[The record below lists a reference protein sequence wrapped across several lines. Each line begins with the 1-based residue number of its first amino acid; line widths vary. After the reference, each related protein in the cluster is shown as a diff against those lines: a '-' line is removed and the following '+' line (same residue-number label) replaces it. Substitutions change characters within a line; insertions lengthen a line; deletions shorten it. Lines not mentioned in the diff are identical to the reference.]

1 MGVTTVVTQRCIR
14 TLMVVALLAPLVLA
28 SVRPTP
34 ALAIAPTGDYIVL
47 FKDGVN
53 LDRKVAKEAGLG
65 NAVSDVYSSAVDGFV
80 AELDN
85 TDVVRLRKDK
95 DVLLVELDRTLSIN
109 ESSGELGPDL
119 SNLMGVAVDNQYIV
133 TLKNDVAPRAF
144 ATAEAATGSQILSV
158 YTAAINGFAAVLD
171 TSALERLAKDPSVE
185 SIEQDR
191 IVVLQGDQVN
201 PPWGL
206 DRVDQRSRT
215 RNSRY
220 SYTNTGTGVT
230 AYVID
235 TGILASHIDFGGRV
249 GAGYTVYSDGRGTTD
264 CNGHGTH
271 VAGTIGGST
280 YGIAKAVSLIP
291 IRVLSCSGS
300 GSISGVIAGI
310 NWAISDH
317 ASGTPAVANMSLG
330 GAYSASLN
338 SAVAN
343 ATADGIVFAVA
354 AGNNRR
360 LACSYSPASAPTAI
374 TVGAIG
380 GSDDRASFTNYG
392 TCVDVFA
399 PGVSILSATIASS
412 SASRLLSGTSMAS
425 PHVAGAA
432 ALLLQSD
439 PTATPAQISA
449 LIVNTATPDA
459 ITGLAAGSPNLVL
472 YTGAAFVSP
481 NPVAPSVPTSLTAV
495 GGVTQASLAWIA
507 PTQSG
512 GAEVTD
518 YVVEYSSNSGSTW
531 AVFADGVSTSTAATV
546 TGLTNGMTYQFR
558 VKAVSSGGTS
568 EASSTATAIV
578 GVPSAP
584 TSLSAT
590 PLGLSV
596 RLSWTAPTQNG
607 GSAITDYVA
616 QFSADSGATWS
627 TFSDSVSTSTT
638 TTVTGLTNGLTYQ
651 LRVSAVNSVGTSA
664 YSSVV
669 IAVPWAAS
677 LPSAP
682 LDLAIASYG
691 LNQVGLSW
699 TIPATNGGDTITD
712 YVIEYSSSS
721 GSTWATFTDP
731 VSSIRSTTVTDLV
744 SGSTYIF
751 RVSAR
756 NSAGTGDPSV
766 VSASVRP
773 GVPTAPCCITEM
785 LIGPQYVA
793 LRWGAPTFDGGS
805 VVTNY
810 VIEYTID
817 DGVSWTTWSE
827 PTGNGTNR
835 TITGLLDGVPHKFR
849 ISARNAV
856 ATGPPSDVSDAY
868 TPLTPTAPGRP
879 LNAVA
884 TANTGQVGLD
894 WDTPTSD
901 GGAPISD
908 YLIEYSSNAGST
920 WTTYVDTVSTATI
933 ATIRTLPVG
942 INVLFRVSAIN
953 SRGTGAASLSSN
965 LITTIGALTNDPFVG
980 AEVFSGITG
989 AVSSSTLTA
998 SRETGEPS
1006 HGGYGASASIWYKWV
1021 ATQDGTLVVDT
1032 RLSVFDTLLGA
1043 YTGTQVNALTT
1054 LAANDDSGGGL
1065 WSSVTVTVVA
1075 GTSYFFAIDGYGNR
1089 KGSTTLNWQFTAAPN
1104 PTAPS
1109 APRNVRGSAGDQL
1122 VTLYWEAPLDSG
1134 SRTITSYIATS
1145 NPGSKTCA
1153 STGALT
1159 CIVRGLTNGVAY
1171 TFSVTATNAIGT
1183 SAASTASDPVTPAA
1197 ASTPEAP
1204 TTLWGLDR
1212 IDQRALP
1219 LNNQFSRAY
1228 TGSGVTAYII
1238 DTGVLSTHT
1247 EFGGRVLSGFSSVSD
1262 SNGTQDCNGHGT
1274 HVAGTVGGSNY
1285 GVAPGVAIVPVRVL
1299 DCSGSGSTS
1308 GVIAGIDWVIANHAA
1323 GTPAVANMS
1332 LGGGRSS
1339 ALDIAVRSAVAD
1351 GVVFVVAA
1359 GNSTANACQSSP
1371 AGEPLA
1377 ITVGSTTSADAR
1389 SSFSNYGSCVDVFA
1403 PGSSIT
1409 SAWYT
1414 STTASNTISGT
1425 SMASPHVAGVVA
1437 LGLEIAPNSSVAQI
1451 SEWITSSATQ
1461 GVISDAGSGSPN
1473 LLVYSRLSATPPVAA
1488 APTTTSTTSTTAAPS
1503 TTSPTSVPAGGG
1515 GGGDDNGGGGGDDA
1529 APETTTT
1536 IARPTVTTSTVP
1548 SSTIPQP
1555 LVSTP
1560 SVGPSTVLPI
1570 NRIVNPTLGSQIPL
1584 VAPQAVFTPS
1594 SNRVVGNNVV
1604 LKVNAPAQSTVHVY
1618 RDGILVKSVPAAAA
1632 QAIKITK
1639 NKVGD
1644 SSFQILIV
1652 DKKGVITT
1660 TKKSTVRVQKAS
1672 K

>member
-1 MGVTTVVTQRCIR
+1 MKNHVIAISLLG
-14 TLMVVALLAPLVLA
+14 LLAPLVITSVEPLPA
-28 SVRPTP
+28 S
-34 ALAIAPTGDYIVL
+34 AIAPTGDYIVIL
-47 FKDGVN
+47 KDGVN

-80 AELDN
+80 AELEN
-85 TDVVRLRKDK
+85 ADVVRLRKDK
-95 DVLLVELDRTLSIN
+95 EVLLVELDRTLSIN
-109 ESSGELGPDL
+109 ESSGALGPDL
-119 SNLMGVAVDNQYIV
+119 SDLMGVPVDDQYIV
-133 TLKNDVAPRAF
+133 TLKDDVAPRAF
-144 ATAEAATGSQILSV
+144 ATSEAATGSQILSV
-158 YTAAINGFAAVLD
+158 YTNAINGFAAVLD
-171 TSALERLAKDPSVE
+171 ASALERLAKDPNVE

-191 IVVLQGDQVN
+191 IVVLQGDQVD

-206 DRVDQRSRT
+206 DRVDQRSGT

-220 SYTNTGTGVT
+220 SYANTGAGVT

-235 TGILASHIDFGGRV
+235 TGILESHVDFGGRV
-249 GAGYTVYSDGRGTTD
+249 GAGYTAYTDGRGTTD

-317 ASGTPAVANMSLG
+317 ASGSTAVANMSLG
-330 GAYSASLN
+330 GLYSAALN

-354 AGNNRR
+354 AGNNNR

-392 TCVDVFA
+392 SCLDVFA
-399 PGVSILSATIASS
+399 PGVSIKSATIASS
-412 SASRLLSGTSMAS
+412 SAWRLLSGTSMAS

-439 PTATPAQISA
+439 PTATPAQIAA
-449 LIVNTATPDA
+449 LIVNSATPDV

-495 GGVTQASLAWIA
+495 GGVTQASLSWTA

-512 GAEVTD
+512 GADVTD

-531 AVFADGVSTSTAATV
+531 TVFADGVSTSTSATV
-546 TGLTNGMTYQFR
+546 TGLTNGTTYQFR

-568 EASSTATAIV
+568 EASSTATAVV

-590 PLGLSV
+590 PLGLSI
-596 RLSWTAPTQNG
+596 RLSWTAPAQNG
-607 GSAITDYVA
+607 GSVITDYVA
-616 QFSADSGATWS
+616 QFSTDSGATWS

-664 YSSVV
+664 PSSVV

-712 YVIEYSSSS
+712 YVIEYSSNS
-721 GSTWATFTDP
+721 GSTWTTFTDL
-731 VSSIRSTTVTDLV
+731 VTSLRSATVTDLV
-744 SGSTYIF
+744 NGVSYIF

-766 VSASVRP
+766 VSAAVSP
-773 GVPTAPCCITEM
+773 GLPTAPCCITEM
-785 LIGPQYVA
+785 LVGPQYVA

-805 VVTNY
+805 TVTNY
-810 VIEYTID
+810 VIEYTIN

-827 PTGNGTNR
+827 PTGNGINR
-835 TITGLLDGVPHKFR
+835 TITGLTDGVPHKFR
-849 ISARNAV
+849 ISARNAIG
-856 ATGPPSDVSDAY
+856 TGPPSEVSDAY
-868 TPLTPTAPGRP
+868 TPLTPTTPGRP

-901 GGAPISD
+901 GGAPITD
-908 YLIEYSSNAGST
+908 YLIEYSSNSGST

-933 ATIRTLPVG
+933 ATIRSLPVG
-942 INVLFRVSAIN
+942 ISVLFRVSAIN
-953 SRGTGAASLSSN
+953 SRGTGAASLNSN
-965 LITTIGALTNDPFVG
+965 SITTIGSLTNDPFAG
-980 AEVFSGITG
+980 ADLFAGTTG

-998 SRETGEPS
+998 SRESGEPS
-1006 HGGYGASASIWYKWV
+1006 HGGYGASSSIWYKWI

-1032 RLSVFDTLLGA
+1032 RLSNFDTLLGA

-1054 LAANDDSGGGL
+1054 LAANDDSGGGT
-1065 WSSVTVTVVA
+1065 WSSVTVSVVA

-1089 KGSTTLNWQFTAAPN
+1089 KGSTTLNWQFTQAPD
-1104 PTAPS
+1104 PSVPS
-1109 APRNVRGSAGDQL
+1109 APRNVRGSAGDQSA
-1122 VTLYWEAPLDSG
+1122 VLYWEAPLDNG
-1134 SRTITSYIATS
+1134 SRTITSYVATS
-1145 NPGSKTCA
+1145 SPGSKTCS

-1159 CIVRGLTNGVAY
+1159 CTVRGLTNGVAY
-1171 TFSVTATNAIGT
+1171 TFSVTATNSIGT
-1183 SAASTASDPVTPAA
+1183 SSASVASAPVTPTA

-1204 TTLWGLDR
+1204 TTVWGLDR

-1247 EFGGRVLSGFSSVSD
+1247 EFGGRVLSGFTSISD
-1262 SNGTQDCNGHGT
+1262 SNGTEDCNGHGT

-1308 GVIAGIDWVIANHAA
+1308 GVIAGIDWVIANHVA

-1451 SEWITSSATQ
+1451 SDWITSTATP
-1461 GVISDAGSGSPN
+1461 GIIGDAGTGSPN
-1473 LLVYSRLSATPPVAA
+1473 LLVYSRLSASPPGAS
-1488 APTTTSTTSTTAAPS
+1488 APTTTLPTTTLPTTTLP
-1503 TTSPTSVPAGGG
+1503 TTTVPAGDDGG
-1515 GGGDDNGGGGGDDA
+1515 GGGDDNGGGDD

-1536 IARPTVTTSTVP
+1536 IARRVSPPSTVP
-1548 SSTIPQP
+1548 ATTVPQIQA
-1555 LVSTP
+1555 STP
-1560 SVGPSTVLPI
+1560 IDDLSKLLPV
-1570 NRIVNPTLGSQIPL
+1570 NRMLNPILGSQIPIV
-1584 VAPQAVFTPS
+1584 VAQAVFAPS
-1594 SNRVVGNNVV
+1594 SNKVVGNNVV
-1604 LKVNAPAQSTVHVY
+1604 LKVNAPAQSMVHVY
-1618 RDGILVKSVPAAAA
+1618 RDGILVKSVSAAAA
-1632 QAIKITK
+1632 QSIKIAK
-1639 NKVGD
+1639 NKVGE

>member
-1 MGVTTVVTQRCIR
+1 MKNHVIAISLLG
-14 TLMVVALLAPLVLA
+14 LLAPLVITSVEPLPA
-28 SVRPTP
+28 S
-34 ALAIAPTGDYIVL
+34 AIAPTGDYIVIL
-47 FKDGVN
+47 KDGVN

-80 AELDN
+80 AELEN
-85 TDVVRLRKDK
+85 ADVVRLRKDK
-95 DVLLVELDRTLSIN
+95 EVLLVELDRTLSIN
-109 ESSGELGPDL
+109 ESSGALGPDL
-119 SNLMGVAVDNQYIV
+119 SDLMGVPVDDQYIV
-133 TLKNDVAPRAF
+133 TLKDDVAPRAF
-144 ATAEAATGSQILSV
+144 ATSEAATGSQILSV
-158 YTAAINGFAAVLD
+158 YTNAINGFAAVLD
-171 TSALERLAKDPSVE
+171 ASALERLAKDPNVE

-191 IVVLQGDQVN
+191 IVVLQGDQVD

-206 DRVDQRSRT
+206 DRVDQRSGT

-220 SYTNTGTGVT
+220 SYANTGAGVT

-235 TGILASHIDFGGRV
+235 TGILESHVDFGGRV
-249 GAGYTVYSDGRGTTD
+249 GAGYTAYTDGRGTTD

-317 ASGTPAVANMSLG
+317 ASGSTAVANMSLG
-330 GAYSASLN
+330 GLYSAALN

-354 AGNNRR
+354 AGNNNR

-392 TCVDVFA
+392 SCLDVFA
-399 PGVSILSATIASS
+399 PGVSIKSATIASS
-412 SASRLLSGTSMAS
+412 SAWRLLSGTSMAS

-439 PTATPAQISA
+439 PTATPAQIAA
-449 LIVNTATPDA
+449 LIVNSATPDV

-495 GGVTQASLAWIA
+495 GGVTQASLSWTA

-512 GAEVTD
+512 GADVTD

-531 AVFADGVSTSTAATV
+531 TVFADGVSTSTSATV
-546 TGLTNGMTYQFR
+546 TGLTNGTTYQFR

-568 EASSTATAIV
+568 EASSTATAVV

-590 PLGLSV
+590 PLGLSI
-596 RLSWTAPTQNG
+596 RLSWTAPAQNG
-607 GSAITDYVA
+607 GSVITDYVA
-616 QFSADSGATWS
+616 QFSTDSGATWS

-664 YSSVV
+664 PSSVV

-712 YVIEYSSSS
+712 YVIEYSSNS
-721 GSTWATFTDP
+721 GSTWTTFTDL
-731 VSSIRSTTVTDLV
+731 VTSLRSATVTDLV
-744 SGSTYIF
+744 NGVSYIF

-766 VSASVRP
+766 VSAAVSP
-773 GVPTAPCCITEM
+773 GLPTAPCCITEM
-785 LIGPQYVA
+785 LVGPQYVA

-805 VVTNY
+805 AVTNY
-810 VIEYTID
+810 VIEYTIN

-827 PTGNGTNR
+827 PTGNGINR
-835 TITGLLDGVPHKFR
+835 TITGLTDGVPHKFR
-849 ISARNAV
+849 ISARNAIG
-856 ATGPPSDVSDAY
+856 TGPPSDVSDAY

-901 GGAPISD
+901 GGAPITD
-908 YLIEYSSNAGST
+908 YLIEYSSNSGST

-933 ATIRTLPVG
+933 ATIRSLPVG
-942 INVLFRVSAIN
+942 ISVLFRVSAIN
-953 SRGTGAASLSSN
+953 SRGTGAASLNSN
-965 LITTIGALTNDPFVG
+965 SITTIGSLTNDPFAG
-980 AEVFSGITG
+980 ADLFAGTTG

-998 SRETGEPS
+998 SRESGEPS
-1006 HGGYGASASIWYKWV
+1006 HGGYGASSSIWYKWI

-1032 RLSVFDTLLGA
+1032 RLSNFDTLLGA

-1054 LAANDDSGGGL
+1054 LAANDDSGGGT
-1065 WSSVTVTVVA
+1065 WSSVTVSVVA

-1089 KGSTTLNWQFTAAPN
+1089 KGSTTLNWQFTRAPD
-1104 PTAPS
+1104 PS
-1109 APRNVRGSAGDQL
+1109 APSTPRNIRGSAGDQSA
-1122 VTLYWEAPLDSG
+1122 VLYWEAPLDNG
-1134 SRTITSYIATS
+1134 SRTITSYVATS
-1145 NPGSKTCA
+1145 SPGSKTCS

-1159 CIVRGLTNGVAY
+1159 CTVRGLTNGVAY
-1171 TFSVTATNAIGT
+1171 TFSVTATNSIGT
-1183 SAASTASDPVTPAA
+1183 SSASVASAPVTPTA

-1204 TTLWGLDR
+1204 TTVWGLDR

-1247 EFGGRVLSGFSSVSD
+1247 EFGGRVLSGFTSISD
-1262 SNGTQDCNGHGT
+1262 SNGTEDCNGHGT

-1308 GVIAGIDWVIANHAA
+1308 GVIAGIDWVIANHVA

-1451 SEWITSSATQ
+1451 SDWITSTATP
-1461 GVISDAGSGSPN
+1461 GIIGDAGTGSPN
-1473 LLVYSRLSATPPVAA
+1473 LLVYSRLSASPPGAS
-1488 APTTTSTTSTTAAPS
+1488 APTTTLPTTTLPTT
-1503 TTSPTSVPAGGG
+1503 TVPAGDDGG
-1515 GGGDDNGGGGGDDA
+1515 GGGDDNGGGDD

-1536 IARPTVTTSTVP
+1536 IARRVSPPSTVP
-1548 SSTIPQP
+1548 ATTVPQIQA
-1555 LVSTP
+1555 STP
-1560 SVGPSTVLPI
+1560 IDDLSKLLPV
-1570 NRIVNPTLGSQIPL
+1570 NRMLNPILGSQIPT
-1584 VAPQAVFTPS
+1584 VVPQAVFAPS
-1594 SNRVVGNNVV
+1594 SNKVVGNNVV
-1604 LKVNAPAQSTVHVY
+1604 LKVNAPAQSMVHVY
-1618 RDGILVKSVPAAAA
+1618 RDGILVKSVSAAAA
-1632 QAIKITK
+1632 QSIKIAK
-1639 NKVGD
+1639 NKVGE

>member
-1 MGVTTVVTQRCIR
+1 MA
-14 TLMVVALLAPLVLA
+14 VALLAPLVLA
-28 SVRPTP
+28 SVEPTP
-34 ALAIAPTGDYIVL
+34 ALAIAPTGDYIVIL
-47 FKDGVN
+47 KDGVN

-80 AELDN
+80 VELDN
-85 TDVVRLRKDK
+85 ADVMRLRKDK

-109 ESSGELGPDL
+109 ESSGVLGPDL
-119 SNLMGVAVDNQYIV
+119 SNLMGVPVADQYIV
-133 TLKNDVAPRAF
+133 TLKNEVAPRAF

-158 YTAAINGFAAVLD
+158 YTSAINGFAAMLD
-171 TSALERLAKDPSVE
+171 ASALERLAKDPNVE

-191 IVVLQGDQVN
+191 IVVLQGDQVD

-206 DRVDQRSRT
+206 DRVDQRSGT

-235 TGILASHIDFGGRV
+235 TGVMASHIDFGGRV
-249 GAGYTVYSDGRGTTD
+249 GAGYTVYDDGRGTTD

-291 IRVLSCSGS
+291 VRVLSCSGS

-330 GAYSASLN
+330 GLYSASLN

-343 ATADGIVFAVA
+343 ATEDGIVFAVA
-354 AGNNRR
+354 AGNNNR
-360 LACSYSPASAPTAI
+360 LACSYSPASEPTAI

-392 TCVDVFA
+392 SCVDLFA
-399 PGVSILSATIASS
+399 PGVSIMSATIASS
-412 SASRLLSGTSMAS
+412 SASRMLSGTSMAS

-439 PTATPAQISA
+439 PTATPAQIAA
-449 LIVNTATPDA
+449 LIVNSATPDA

-481 NPVAPSVPTSLTAV
+481 NPVAPSVPTLLTAV
-495 GGVTQASLAWIA
+495 GGVTQASLAWNA

-512 GAEVTD
+512 GADVTD

-531 AVFADGVSTSTAATV
+531 TVFADGVSTSTAATV
-546 TGLTNGMTYQFR
+546 TGLVNGTTYQFR

-627 TFSDSVSTSTT
+627 TFSDSISTSTT

-744 SGSTYIF
+744 SGASYIF

-766 VSASVRP
+766 VSAAVRP

-785 LIGPQYVA
+785 LVGPQYVA
-793 LRWGAPTFDGGS
+793 LRWGAPTSDGGS
-805 VVTNY
+805 AVTNY
-810 VIEYTID
+810 VVEYTID

-849 ISARNAV
+849 ISARNAI

-894 WDTPTSD
+894 WDTPTTD
-901 GGAPISD
+901 GGAPITD
-908 YLIEYSSNAGST
+908 YLIEYSSNSGST

-942 INVLFRVSAIN
+942 ISVIFRVSAIN
-953 SRGTGAASLSSN
+953 SRGTGAASLNSN
-965 LITTIGALTNDPFVG
+965 TITTISALTNDPFAG
-980 AEVFSGITG
+980 AEVFSGTTG

-1054 LAANDDSGGGL
+1054 LAANDDSGGGT

-1089 KGSTTLNWQFTAAPN
+1089 KGSTTLNWQFTVAPD

-1122 VTLYWEAPLDSG
+1122 VTLYWEAPLDNG
-1134 SRTITSYIATS
+1134 SRIVTTYTATS
-1145 NPGSKTCA
+1145 SPGSKTCT

-1159 CIVRGLTNGVAY
+1159 CTVRGLTNGVAY

-1183 SAASTASDPVTPAA
+1183 STASTASDPVTPAA

-1262 SNGTQDCNGHGT
+1262 SNGTEDCNGHGT

-1308 GVIAGIDWVIANHAA
+1308 AVIAGIDWVIANHVA

-1339 ALDIAVRSAVAD
+1339 ALDIAVQSAVAD

-1377 ITVGSTTSADAR
+1377 ITVGATTSADAR

-1414 STTASNTISGT
+1414 STTATNTISGT
-1425 SMASPHVAGVVA
+1425 SMASPHVAGVAA

-1451 SEWITSSATQ
+1451 SEWITSTATQ

-1473 LLVYSRLSATPPVAA
+1473 LLVYSRLSAAPPVAA
-1488 APTTTSTTSTTAAPS
+1488 APTTTSTSSTTSTTVASTTTS
-1503 TTSPTSVPAGGG
+1503 TTSVPSGG
-1515 GGGDDNGGGGGDDA
+1515 GGGDDSGGGDGGGGDDAA

-1536 IARPTVTTSTVP
+1536 IARRMIPSSTVPSTVP

-1555 LVSTP
+1555 AITAP
-1560 SVGPSTVLPI
+1560 AIVLGNVQPV
-1570 NRIVNPTLGSQIPL
+1570 NRIVNPILGSQIPL
-1584 VAPQAVFTPS
+1584 VVPQAVFTPS
-1594 SNRVVGNNVV
+1594 SNKVVGNNVV

-1632 QAIKITK
+1632 QAIKIDK

-1652 DKKGVITT
+1652 DKKGAITT

>member
-1 MGVTTVVTQRCIR
+1 MA
-14 TLMVVALLAPLVLA
+14 VALLAPLVLA
-28 SVRPTP
+28 SVEPTP
-34 ALAIAPTGDYIVL
+34 ALAIAPTGDYIVIL
-47 FKDGVN
+47 KDGVN

-80 AELDN
+80 VELDN
-85 TDVVRLRKDK
+85 ADVMRLRKDK

-109 ESSGELGPDL
+109 ESSGVLGPDL
-119 SNLMGVAVDNQYIV
+119 SNLMGVPVADQYIV
-133 TLKNDVAPRAF
+133 TLKNEVAPRAF
-144 ATAEAATGSQILSV
+144 ATAEAVTGSQILSV
-158 YTAAINGFAAVLD
+158 YTSAINGFAAMLD
-171 TSALERLAKDPSVE
+171 ASALERLAKDPNVE

-191 IVVLQGDQVN
+191 IVVLQGDQVD

-206 DRVDQRSRT
+206 DRVDQRSGT

-235 TGILASHIDFGGRV
+235 TGVMASHIDFGGRV
-249 GAGYTVYSDGRGTTD
+249 GAGYTVYDDGRGTTD

-291 IRVLSCSGS
+291 VRVLSCSGS

-330 GAYSASLN
+330 GLYSASLN

-343 ATADGIVFAVA
+343 ATEDGIVFAVA
-354 AGNNRR
+354 AGNNNR
-360 LACSYSPASAPTAI
+360 LACSYSPASEPTAI

-392 TCVDVFA
+392 SCVDLFA
-399 PGVSILSATIASS
+399 PGVSIMSATIASS
-412 SASRLLSGTSMAS
+412 SASRMLSGTSMAS

-439 PTATPAQISA
+439 PTATPAQIAA
-449 LIVNTATPDA
+449 LIVNSATPDA

-481 NPVAPSVPTSLTAV
+481 NPVAPSVPTLLTAV
-495 GGVTQASLAWIA
+495 GGVTQASLAWNA

-512 GAEVTD
+512 GADVTD

-531 AVFADGVSTSTAATV
+531 TVFADGVSTSTAATV
-546 TGLTNGMTYQFR
+546 TGLVNGTTYQFR

-568 EASSTATAIV
+568 EASSTVTAIV

-627 TFSDSVSTSTT
+627 TFSDSISTSTT

-744 SGSTYIF
+744 SGASYIF

-766 VSASVRP
+766 VSAAVRP

-785 LIGPQYVA
+785 LVGPQYVA
-793 LRWGAPTFDGGS
+793 LRWGAPTSDGGS
-805 VVTNY
+805 AVTNY
-810 VIEYTID
+810 VVEYTID

-849 ISARNAV
+849 ISARNAI

-894 WDTPTSD
+894 WDTPTTD
-901 GGAPISD
+901 GGAPITD
-908 YLIEYSSNAGST
+908 YLIEYSSNSGST

-942 INVLFRVSAIN
+942 ISVIFRVSAIN
-953 SRGTGAASLSSN
+953 SRGTGAASLNSN
-965 LITTIGALTNDPFVG
+965 TITTISALTNDPFAG
-980 AEVFSGITG
+980 AEVFSGTTG

-1054 LAANDDSGGGL
+1054 LAANDDSGGGT

-1089 KGSTTLNWQFTAAPN
+1089 KGSTTLNWQFTVAPD

-1122 VTLYWEAPLDSG
+1122 VTLYWEAPLDNG
-1134 SRTITSYIATS
+1134 SRIVTTYTATS
-1145 NPGSKTCA
+1145 SPGSKTCT

-1159 CIVRGLTNGVAY
+1159 CTVRGLTNGVAY

-1183 SAASTASDPVTPAA
+1183 STASTASDPVTPAA

-1262 SNGTQDCNGHGT
+1262 SNGTEDCNGHGT

-1308 GVIAGIDWVIANHAA
+1308 AVIAGIDWVIANHVA

-1339 ALDIAVRSAVAD
+1339 ALDIAVQSAVAD

-1377 ITVGSTTSADAR
+1377 ITVGATTSADAR

-1425 SMASPHVAGVVA
+1425 SMASPHVAGVAA

-1451 SEWITSSATQ
+1451 SEWITSTATQ

-1473 LLVYSRLSATPPVAA
+1473 LLVYSRLSAAPPVAA
-1488 APTTTSTTSTTAAPS
+1488 APTTTSTSSTTSTTVASTTTS
-1503 TTSPTSVPAGGG
+1503 TTSVPSGG
-1515 GGGDDNGGGGGDDA
+1515 GGGDDSGGGDGGGGDDAA

-1536 IARPTVTTSTVP
+1536 IARRMIPSSTVPSTVP

-1555 LVSTP
+1555 AITAP
-1560 SVGPSTVLPI
+1560 AIVLGNVQPV
-1570 NRIVNPTLGSQIPL
+1570 NRIVNPILGSQIPL
-1584 VAPQAVFTPS
+1584 VVPQAVFTPS
-1594 SNRVVGNNVV
+1594 SNKVVGNNVV

-1632 QAIKITK
+1632 QAIKIDK

-1652 DKKGVITT
+1652 DKKGAITT

>member
-1 MGVTTVVTQRCIR
+1 MKNHVIAISFLG
-14 TLMVVALLAPLVLA
+14 LLAPLVITSVEPLPA
-28 SVRPTP
+28 S
-34 ALAIAPTGDYIVL
+34 AIAPTGDYIVIL
-47 FKDGVN
+47 KDGVN

-80 AELDN
+80 AELEN
-85 TDVVRLRKDK
+85 ADVVRLRKDK
-95 DVLLVELDRTLSIN
+95 EVLLVELDRTLSIN
-109 ESSGELGPDL
+109 ESSGALGPDL
-119 SNLMGVAVDNQYIV
+119 SDLMGVPVDDQYIV
-133 TLKNDVAPRAF
+133 TLKDDVAPRAF
-144 ATAEAATGSQILSV
+144 ATSEAATGSQILSV
-158 YTAAINGFAAVLD
+158 YTNAINGFAAVLD
-171 TSALERLAKDPSVE
+171 ASALERLAKDPNVE

-191 IVVLQGDQVN
+191 IVVLQGDQVD

-206 DRVDQRSRT
+206 DRVDQRSGT

-220 SYTNTGTGVT
+220 SYANTGAGVT

-235 TGILASHIDFGGRV
+235 TGILESHVDFGGRV
-249 GAGYTVYSDGRGTTD
+249 GAGYTAYTDGRGTTD

-317 ASGTPAVANMSLG
+317 ASGSTAVANMSLG
-330 GAYSASLN
+330 GLYSAALN

-354 AGNNRR
+354 AGNNNR

-392 TCVDVFA
+392 SCLDVFA
-399 PGVSILSATIASS
+399 PGVSIKSATIASS
-412 SASRLLSGTSMAS
+412 SAWRLLSGTSMAS

-439 PTATPAQISA
+439 PTATPAQIAA
-449 LIVNTATPDA
+449 LIVNSATPDV

-495 GGVTQASLAWIA
+495 GGVTQASLSWTA

-512 GAEVTD
+512 GADVTD
-518 YVVEYSSNSGSTW
+518 YVVEYSFNSGSTW
-531 AVFADGVSTSTAATV
+531 TVFADGVSTSTSATV
-546 TGLTNGMTYQFR
+546 TGLTNGTTYQFR

-568 EASSTATAIV
+568 EASSTATAVV

-590 PLGLSV
+590 PLGLSI
-596 RLSWTAPTQNG
+596 RLSWTAPAQNG
-607 GSAITDYVA
+607 GSVITDYVA
-616 QFSADSGATWS
+616 QFSTDSGATWS

-664 YSSVV
+664 PSSVV

-712 YVIEYSSSS
+712 YVIEYSSNS
-721 GSTWATFTDP
+721 GSTWTTFTDL
-731 VSSIRSTTVTDLV
+731 VTSLRSATVTDLV
-744 SGSTYIF
+744 NGVSYIF

-766 VSASVRP
+766 VSAAVSP
-773 GVPTAPCCITEM
+773 GLPTAPCCITEM
-785 LIGPQYVA
+785 LVGPQYVA

-805 VVTNY
+805 AVTNY
-810 VIEYTID
+810 VIEYTIN

-827 PTGNGTNR
+827 PTGNGINR
-835 TITGLLDGVPHKFR
+835 TITGLTDGVPHKFR
-849 ISARNAV
+849 ISARNAIG
-856 ATGPPSDVSDAY
+856 TGPPSDVSDAY

-901 GGAPISD
+901 GGAPITD
-908 YLIEYSSNAGST
+908 YLIEYSSNSGST

-933 ATIRTLPVG
+933 ATIRSLPVG
-942 INVLFRVSAIN
+942 ISVLFRVSAIN
-953 SRGTGAASLSSN
+953 SRGTGAASLNSN
-965 LITTIGALTNDPFVG
+965 SITTIGSLTNDPFAG
-980 AEVFSGITG
+980 ADLFAGTTG

-998 SRETGEPS
+998 SRESGEPS
-1006 HGGYGASASIWYKWV
+1006 HGGYGASSSIWYKWI

-1032 RLSVFDTLLGA
+1032 RLSNFDTLLGA

-1054 LAANDDSGGGL
+1054 LAANDDSGGGT
-1065 WSSVTVTVVA
+1065 WSSVTVSVVA

-1089 KGSTTLNWQFTAAPN
+1089 KGSTTLNWQFTRAPD
-1104 PTAPS
+1104 PS
-1109 APRNVRGSAGDQL
+1109 APSTPRNIRGSAGDQSA
-1122 VTLYWEAPLDSG
+1122 VLYWEAPLDNG
-1134 SRTITSYIATS
+1134 SRTITSYVATS
-1145 NPGSKTCA
+1145 SPGSKTCS

-1159 CIVRGLTNGVAY
+1159 CTVRGLTNGVAY
-1171 TFSVTATNAIGT
+1171 TFSVTATNSIGT
-1183 SAASTASDPVTPAA
+1183 SSASVASAPVTPTA

-1204 TTLWGLDR
+1204 TTVWGLDR

-1247 EFGGRVLSGFSSVSD
+1247 EFGGRVLSGFTSISD
-1262 SNGTQDCNGHGT
+1262 SNGTEDCNGHGT

-1308 GVIAGIDWVIANHAA
+1308 GVIAGIDWVIANHVA

-1451 SEWITSSATQ
+1451 SDWITSTATP
-1461 GVISDAGSGSPN
+1461 GIIGDAGTGSPN
-1473 LLVYSRLSATPPVAA
+1473 LLVYSRLSASPPGAS
-1488 APTTTSTTSTTAAPS
+1488 APTTTLPTTTLPTT
-1503 TTSPTSVPAGGG
+1503 TVPAGDDGG
-1515 GGGDDNGGGGGDDA
+1515 GGGDDNGGGDD

-1536 IARPTVTTSTVP
+1536 IARRVSPPSTVP
-1548 SSTIPQP
+1548 ATTVPQIQA
-1555 LVSTP
+1555 STP
-1560 SVGPSTVLPI
+1560 IDDLSKLLPV
-1570 NRIVNPTLGSQIPL
+1570 NRMLNPILGSQIPT
-1584 VAPQAVFTPS
+1584 VVPQAVFAPS
-1594 SNRVVGNNVV
+1594 SNKVVGNNVV
-1604 LKVNAPAQSTVHVY
+1604 LKVNAPAQSMVHVY
-1618 RDGILVKSVPAAAA
+1618 RDGILVKSVSAAAA
-1632 QAIKITK
+1632 QSIKIAK
-1639 NKVGD
+1639 NKVGE